1 MRRLLILLA
10 VGTWLATGVE
20 GGSTIFLVRHA
31 EKSNAT
37 PGDKDPGLTV
47 AGMTRA
53 ERLATL
59 LKGARITAIFATE
72 FKRTQL
78 TAQPL
83 AQALKLQVTVIKAGD
98 LDALAKSLQQSKG
111 NILVVGHSNTV
122 PELIK
127 RLGVAI
133 PIEIGENDY
142 DHLYAVTIGDRPQL
156 THSRY

>member
-1 MRRLLILLA
+1 MRRFLFLLLL
-10 VGTWLATGVE
+10 GSCIATGAE
-20 GGSTIFLVRHA
+20 AGPTIFLVRHA

-37 PGDKDPGLTV
+37 PGDKDPGLT
-47 AGMTRA
+47 AEGMVRA

-59 LKGARITAIFATE
+59 LKGAHITTIFATE
-72 FKRTQL
+72 FQRTQL

-83 AQALKLQVTVIKAGD
+83 ARALTLPVTVIKAND
-98 LDALAKSLQQSKG
+98 LDALTKSLQQSKG
-111 NILVVGHSNTV
+111 NALVVGHSNTV

-142 DHLYAVTIGDRPQL
+142 DHLFAVTTGERPQL
-156 THSRY
+156 IHSRY